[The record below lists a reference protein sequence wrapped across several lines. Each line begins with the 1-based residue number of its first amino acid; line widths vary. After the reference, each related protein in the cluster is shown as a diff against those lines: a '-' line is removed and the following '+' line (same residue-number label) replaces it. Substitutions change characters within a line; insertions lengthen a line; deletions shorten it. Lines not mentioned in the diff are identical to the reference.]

1 MNCKQCI
8 NKSFADSNKCKN
20 FAEGEANSCSNFLTL
35 ASFHQHLVEATC
47 PEHKDEVSIVLDRQ
61 QQEIKATGHMQSI
74 DPALEEMAK
83 NWKLR

>member
-1 MNCKQCI
+1 MNCRQCI
-8 NKSFADSNKCKN
+8 NKCFTDSKCKN

-35 ASFHQHLVEATC
+35 ASFHQHLIKATC
-47 PEHKDEVSIVLDRQ
+47 PEHQDEVSTALDRQ
-61 QQEIKATGHMQSI
+61 QQEIKETGHMQSI